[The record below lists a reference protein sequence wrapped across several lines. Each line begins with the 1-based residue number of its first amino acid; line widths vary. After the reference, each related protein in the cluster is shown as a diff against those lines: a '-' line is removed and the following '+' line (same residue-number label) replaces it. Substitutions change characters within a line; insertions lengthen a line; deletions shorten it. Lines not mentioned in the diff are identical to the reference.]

1 MAPYAA
7 RGARLPRFFVHPD
20 AFEGERVRLRGAA
33 AHQLRRVLRIRP
45 GERIVLLDNTGQEF
59 ETVLD
64 AVEADACDGHIVA
77 QRPSSNEPRMR
88 LTLYAA
94 LLKHD
99 KFEWVLQKGVELGVA
114 AFQPVVTER
123 CVAGEVRQHRLE
135 RWQRIVREAAEQ
147 SERGLIPRLA
157 ASRGFAAAV
166 AQAAQAG
173 LSLISYEEEHVRSLR
188 VALREQFDPATV
200 VNLFIGPEGGFS
212 PAEIELARSQGV
224 LPVTLGPRILRAE
237 TASLAAA
244 AAVLSECGDMG

>member
-1 MAPYAA
+1 MAQAAA
-7 RGARLPRFFVHPD
+7 RPARLPRFFVSPD
-20 AFEGERVRLRGAA
+20 TFLGERVRLRGAA
-33 AHQLRRVLRIRP
+33 AHQLRHVLRVRP
-45 GERIVLLDNTGQEF
+45 GERIVLLDDTGQEF
-59 ETVLD
+59 ETELD
-64 AVEADACDGHIVA
+64 AVEADACEGHVVA
-77 QRPSSNEPRMR
+77 QRRSPNEPRVR

-123 CVAGEVRQHRLE
+123 CVAGEARPHRLE
-135 RWQRIVREAAEQ
+135 RWRRIVREAAEQ
-147 SERGLIPRLA
+147 SERGLIPPLA
-157 ASRGFAAAV
+157 ASLGFAAAV

-173 LSLISYEEEHVRSLR
+173 LSLIPYEEEHVRSLR
-188 VALREQFDPATV
+188 AVLRAQPPATV
-200 VNLFIGPEGGFS
+200 FNLFIGPEGGFT

-244 AAVLSECGDMG
+244 AAILYEYGELD